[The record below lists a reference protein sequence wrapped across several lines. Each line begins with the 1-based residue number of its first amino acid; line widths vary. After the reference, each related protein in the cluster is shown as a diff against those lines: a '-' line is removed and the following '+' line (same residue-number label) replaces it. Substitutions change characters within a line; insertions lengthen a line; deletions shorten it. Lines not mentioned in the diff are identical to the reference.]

1 MNEKLLIHINHFNFL
16 CLEQS
21 FFNLNGVA
29 LWMFYKANAIACNF
43 KLKPLMNKALIDYGV
58 KDAFDKAKLE
68 DESYGMY
75 SDNV

>member
-1 MNEKLLIHINHFNFL
+1 MNEKLLIHINHFNYL

-29 LWMFYKANAIACNF
+29 LWNFYKANYTLHG
-43 KLKPLMNKALIDYGV
+43 LKELMNKAIIDYGV
-58 KDAFDKAKLE
+58 KDQFDKAKLQ